1 MDLDKIM
8 AILSN
13 SENALHAKRVSTMKI
28 KCVECGDFIR
38 AELTRIL
45 DTISPELAN
54 SHSTTFL
61 NVPIWH
67 MMVSRIEHSPE
78 DVKAIE
84 ASLQKDF
91 VTQEYRSVAYS
102 RKKLANILLT
112 GIDVVPTTSIFYSGR
127 LTKSLIYGD
136 RPKIVMMLDSTKLK
150 PTMINLGKDPT
161 LEDIFK
167 VCDTYPYS
175 KQDRSGNHLV
185 SRNGVERTRF
195 GPEEH
200 AYGHWIPGDAREA
213 LQGVLI
219 LDESSS
225 YDDDELFNTH
235 LCNLMKFG

>member
-1 MDLDKIM
+1 MDSDKIITIM
-8 AILSN
+8 QN
-13 SENALHAKRVSTMKI
+13 SENAVHTNVESKMKI

-38 AELTRIL
+38 AELTRIQGA
-45 DTISPELAN
+45 ISPDLAN
-54 SHSTTFL
+54 SRSTTFL

-67 MMVSRIEHSPE
+67 MMVSHIEHSPE

-84 ASLQKDF
+84 ASLQKGF

-102 RKKLANILLT
+102 REKLANILLT
-112 GIDVVPTTSIFYSGR
+112 GIDVVPTTAIFYSGR
-127 LTKSLIYGD
+127 LTKALFYGD
-136 RPKIVMMLDSTKLK
+136 RPKIVMMLDLTKLK

-161 LEDIFK
+161 LEDVYNFSG
-167 VCDTYPYS
+167 TYPYS
-175 KQDRSGNHLV
+175 TQDRSGNYWV

-225 YDDDELFNTH
+225 YNDDELFNTH